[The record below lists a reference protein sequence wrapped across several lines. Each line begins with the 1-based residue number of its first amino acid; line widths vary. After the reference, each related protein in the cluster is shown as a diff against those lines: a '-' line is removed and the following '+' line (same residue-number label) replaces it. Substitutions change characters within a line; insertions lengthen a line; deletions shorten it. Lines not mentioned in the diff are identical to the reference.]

1 MSDEEMKDEILSF
14 IKKYKKDHDYEPEKM
29 AIYWETGILRYNID
43 KVMVELEKS
52 GEIEV
57 LKPKRSSQY
66 RLK

>member
-1 MSDEEMKDEILSF
+1 MDNQISNTILSF
-14 IKKYKKDHDYEPEKM
+14 IQEYKTAHGYEPEKM
-29 AIYWETGILRYNID
+29 EIFKSTGILRYNID

-52 GEIEV
+52 GEVEV